1 MQSCVR
7 LKNKVLPWI
16 RAGRNDLMGLEII
29 TTKSKRRTYRSIL
42 KRAAVIVLCVLM
54 TFSASVSLSL
64 TAMEPVTAEAAAFT
78 GWKNVSGKW
87 FYYAK
92 GSKKT
97 GWVTVE
103 GKVYYIDAKAG
114 RKTGFATIS
123 KKKYYFSKS
132 GVMATG
138 WQTINGYKYYMG
150 GNGVIR
156 TGWQTISGKKYYFWT
171 ASGKG
176 HYSNTLATKFFS
188 VGGKTYYSGND
199 GVIRTGWQTI
209 NGFKYHMDS
218 TGAIQ
223 KGVQFIDGKKY
234 YFWPSTGNG
243 HYSNTLATKFFSVGG
258 KTYYSGNDGV
268 IRTGWQTING
278 FKYYMTGGGAIQKG
292 WQTIDG
298 KKYYFWTSTGNG
310 HYSNTLATKFFNVD
324 GKTYY
329 AGTNGVIRTGWQI
342 INGFKYHMDSTG
354 AIQKGWQTI
363 GGSKYYFW
371 TSTKDGHYS
380 NTMALRFFKLNGNL
394 YYAGDDGRIRTGWQ
408 TINGNKYYMDNS
420 GAIQNGWQTIDGE
433 QYYFWTQDGDGF
445 SANTLAVERYVDGK
459 YVDANGVYRKNVT
472 ETVSVNRLSD
482 WVLSDT
488 AAETGMYM
496 HFNEGDLLDIR
507 SGYELSLYDINT
519 GKYLCTYS
527 TGMIVPKSIYASV
540 KVRKADGSS
549 LTDENLRD
557 IVSRIK
563 VTSAED
569 AGYKAAL
576 QDIRGSSRLDPS
588 SGFFEIAHR
597 GAARYAPQNTL
608 AAFDLSQKLG
618 FSAFE
623 TDIRFTKDN
632 IPVILHNETIDQT
645 SDGSGKIA
653 DLTLAQA
660 RKYEFGS
667 TYYSGQKIPTLEE
680 VVRATLKNG
689 THEYLELKTNPSD
702 SQLRT
707 IIDIVEK
714 NGMAPQTTWLIWDT
728 SPGILTKMND
738 LIRSDTAIGMLTQEM
753 TEESIS
759 QALALKEKSG
769 REFWISANHN
779 TVSEDLIGLAHEV
792 GLKVNVWTV
801 NDNSTA
807 FKFFKWGVD
816 SITTDGIVNMKNYM
830 EAIGYTP
837 ESASEDTPETDDAA
851 AGNGA
856 LPETDEAQSAGCS
869 IPADTGSEKLTPAE
883 DGNETETTA
892 QEDAAAGIADTAD
905 MVEAAIP
912 AVSEENTAGSAAAAE
927 ACSPADA
934 AAADQQV
941 IVPAEDTASQQD
953 TVPTED
959 AAAQQDTAPAEDAA
973 AQQDTVPAEDTAA
986 PGVPAPAGSSDSA
999 QAEF

>member
-156 TGWQTISGKKYYFWT
+156 
-171 ASGKG
+171 KG

-986 PGVPAPAGSSDSA
+986 PDVPAPGRIIRFCAG
-999 QAEF
+999 